1 MPIIKANHHTMN
13 MGGMGVGR
21 SIGITAEQRE
31 TVLAFHETF
40 QLAETHRRPSYP
52 LGRNG
57 SLPYEERS
65 RIRPSL
71 RWINNSLR

>member
-1 MPIIKANHHTMN
+1 MLIINANYHAVN

-21 SIGITAEQRE
+21 FIGITAEQRE

-40 QLAETHRRPSYP
+40 QLAETHRWPSYP
-52 LGRNG
+52 LGGNG

-71 RWINNSLR
+71 RWMNNSLR